1 MFIGLI
7 KKLNRKLIAIK
18 SPSENLNS
26 KEGLVMNNKILG
38 NQGEQAAT
46 DFLLSQGYHICARN
60 FRVPLGEI
68 DIVARQ
74 GKLLVFV
81 EVKTRRS
88 LRYGPPAAAVN
99 YYKQQKIIKVAQC
112 FLRQQHLAI
121 DCCCRFDVIEVLL
134 KDDDKFSINHIKDAF
149 EA

>member
-1 MFIGLI
+1 MFIGWI
-7 KKLNRKLIAIK
+7 KKPNPKRAGKKNLSK
-18 SPSENLNS
+18 NLNS
-26 KEGLVMNNKILG
+26 KEGRSMNNKILG
-38 NQGEQAAT
+38 NRGEQAAT

-88 LRYGPPAAAVN
+88 LSYGTPAAAVN

-134 KDDDKFSINHIKDAF
+134 KNDDKFSINHIKGAF